1 MSKNKAWIQYTKTG
15 KIIPGSLIVSAKRPK
30 NGVWYEVIQNIC
42 CDTEP
47 AFGVILTKPKAFI
60 KYDNNGNIVPGSLV
74 ITDNLPK
81 PGIWKEVYI
90 DVCCITTTTTSTST
104 TTTTTTATPTTT
116 TTTTTLPPTTT
127 TTTIGDP
134 LAASNRNR
142 IRYTLVTLADTV
154 VEGAVI
160 DYNTFYS
167 DSADMWDAFSIS
179 GFGTKVS
186 GSVIAIERKHSLV
199 DGDTLII
206 TNETGG
212 ANAAYNL
219 KIYLNGI
226 NNADTNN
233 IVWYPYNV
241 TVHDNSLG
249 TDFTYLAT
257 TSHQVLTIP
266 WVIDGTS
273 ASRVDRFTVTITP

>member
-60 KYDNNGNIVPGSLV
+60 KYDNNGNIVSGSLV

-104 TTTTTTATPTTT
+104 TTTSTT

-127 TTTIGDP
+127 TTTTGDP
-134 LAASNRNR
+134 LAASNGNR
-142 IRYTLVTLADTV
+142 IRYNLVNLADSV
-154 VEGAVI
+154 VQGGVI
-160 DYNTFYS
+160 DYHTFYS
-167 DSADMWDAFSIS
+167 DSIDMWDANSIA

-186 GSVIAIERKHSLV
+186 GSIYSIERKHSLV

-206 TNETGG
+206 TNEMGG
-212 ANAAYNL
+212 ANDTYNL

-226 NNADTNN
+226 DGSDTLLPGA
-233 IVWYPYNV
+233 IWYPYNV